1 MTITTANI
9 DIGDLPN
16 DGTGDPLRTAF
27 DKINENFALL
37 AEGQVTGPNGSF
49 QFNANGVPNGT
60 ANFAYVSSN
69 NTIQLGAN
77 VTVISDISIG
87 NASNA
92 VTNLYVGNAGL
103 RIGGV
108 KVTENANI
116 LSFPINVLPSVK
128 ASLAVNDVLADGK
141 VAANVS
147 LRAANIVMS
156 DIEFTTSN
164 NDANQT
170 IYSFDSSTF
179 RSGIFKIK
187 SNESS
192 SNNSQYATL
201 AVNKSPD
208 NNGVQYSVYGTV
220 FVNNPVTN
228 YEVGIEFGIIQ
239 IKVSPIPNISVTH
252 NLSFVSDDTGI

>member
-16 DGTGDPLRTAF
+16 DGTGDPLRYAF
-27 DKINENFALL
+27 EKINENFALL
-37 AEGQVTGPNGSF
+37 AEGQVTGPDGSF
-49 QFNANGVPNGT
+49 QFNDGGVPNGT

-69 NTIQLGAN
+69 NTVQLGAN
-77 VTVISDISIG
+77 VAITGSISIG
-87 NASNA
+87 NTSNA
-92 VTNLYVGNAGL
+92 VTNLYVGSTGL

-116 LSFPINVLPSVK
+116 ISFPVNVLPTLK

-147 LRAANIVMS
+147 VRAGNTVIS
-156 DIEFTTSN
+156 DLQEVTSN
-164 NDANQT
+164 NDANQV
-170 IYSFDSSTF
+170 IYTFDSSTF
-179 RSGIFKIK
+179 RSGIFNIK
-187 SNESS
+187 SVESS
-192 SNNSQYATL
+192 SNNSQYATV

-208 NNGVQYSVYGTV
+208 NNGVKYSVYGTV

-228 YEVGIEFGIIQ
+228 YNVDLQYGYVRIM
-239 IKVSPIPNISVTH
+239 VSPIPNITVTH
-252 NLSFVSDDTGI
+252 TLSQISDNIGL